1 MAKQLKL
8 SKFGAINATFWG
20 VPAFCSNLH
29 SSLCAGH
36 VSDCLGLVFS
46 RFPPSEHPV
55 LALPGAP
62 AQFPVLEEHRPLQKY
77 MEWSDAMVEKGESYI
92 QSLLLRPY
100 VGIHLRIGSDWVRQR
115 SETRHKW
122 DVDKAAQKGA
132 VLGEP
137 PDPWWRPG
145 APRVLA
151 VPLGF
156 FQKAEVGDMVV
167 ISHLSVV
174 LGK

>member
-1 MAKQLKL
+1 
-8 SKFGAINATFWG
+8 
-20 VPAFCSNLH
+20 
-29 SSLCAGH
+29 
-36 VSDCLGLVFS
+36 
-46 RFPPSEHPV
+46 
-55 LALPGAP
+55 
-62 AQFPVLEEHRPLQKY
+62 

-115 SETRHKW
+115 SETRHEW

-137 PDPWWRPG
+137 PDPWWHPG

-156 FQKAEVGDMVV
+156 FQQAEVGDMVV
-167 ISHLSVV
+167 ISHSSVV

>member
-1 MAKQLKL
+1 
-8 SKFGAINATFWG
+8 
-20 VPAFCSNLH
+20 
-29 SSLCAGH
+29 
-36 VSDCLGLVFS
+36 
-46 RFPPSEHPV
+46 
-55 LALPGAP
+55 
-62 AQFPVLEEHRPLQKY
+62 
-77 MEWSDAMVEKGESYI
+77 MVEKGESYI

-115 SETRHKW
+115 PETGDKW

-137 PDPWWRPG
+137 PDPCWHPG
-145 APRVLA
+145 APCVLG
-151 VPLGF
+151 VLLGF

-167 ISHLSVV
+167 FSHLSVV